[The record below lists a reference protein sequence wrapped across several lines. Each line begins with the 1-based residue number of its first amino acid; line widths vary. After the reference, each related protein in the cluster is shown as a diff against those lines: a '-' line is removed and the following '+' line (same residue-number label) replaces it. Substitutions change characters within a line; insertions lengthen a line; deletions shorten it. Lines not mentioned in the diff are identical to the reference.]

1 MTTIIFRAGPFT
13 FEWDDAK
20 ARSNR
25 RKHEVSFEEAAT
37 VFADPLARVFDDPD
51 HSADEPRFLLLG
63 VSYARREVIVVHVER
78 GDRLRIISARPA
90 TGHERAKL
98 KEGS

>member
-1 MTTIIFRAGPFT
+1 VTTVFFRAGPFF
-13 FEWDDAK
+13 FEWDGAK

-25 RKHEVSFEEAAT
+25 RKHGVSFEEAAT

-51 HSADEPRFLLLG
+51 HLADEARFLLLG
-63 VSYARREVIVVHVER
+63 VSYAQRVLIVVHVER

-90 TGHERAKL
+90 TSRERAKL
-98 KEGS
+98 KEGP